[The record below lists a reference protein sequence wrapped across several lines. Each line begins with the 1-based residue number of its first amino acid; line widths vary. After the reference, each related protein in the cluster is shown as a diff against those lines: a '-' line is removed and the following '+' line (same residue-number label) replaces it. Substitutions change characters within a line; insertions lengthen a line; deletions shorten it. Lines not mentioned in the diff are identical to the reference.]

1 MALPK
6 GGLKLITVDG
16 GHEVKNDSPIT
27 ESVGVLYPGERIDVI
42 TERSLDKRATNDAKT
57 GSPSY
62 DFHLVITLDN
72 ECVI

>member
-16 GHEVKNDSPIT
+16 GHAVKNDIPIT
-27 ESVGVLYPGERIDVI
+27 ESIGVLYPGERIDVI
-42 TERSLDKRATNDAKT
+42 TERSLHKRGTGDAKA

-62 DFHLVITLDN
+62 DFHITITLDN
-72 ECVI
+72 ECAI